1 MVFNTFRARLLL
13 QVCAAMV
20 SMLALVIVL
29 YRTDWYVTAFCIAAF
44 LLLQLYSLVHFVE
57 RTNRDLT
64 NFLQSIRHSDFTQR
78 FPEKSSNS
86 TFGHLHTS
94 FNEISD
100 SFLKIKAEKQA
111 HYLYL
116 QAIVEHVGIGILSFD
131 AEGNVML
138 LNHVAK
144 EQLHAPHLTNIR
156 SLERTSEELLEV
168 LQRIGNNEKSL
179 VTLHHNHE
187 QLLLSVHATV
197 LVSQGKSIKIITLH
211 NIQAELEEQE
221 VQTWQKMIRVLTHEI
236 MNSVTPVISL
246 TSTVAGILEEEMTA
260 RQAGEPIDEE
270 ALEDIQDG
278 LKTIER
284 RATGMLH
291 FVKNYRRLMRLPL
304 PELQTVSI
312 AELLREVHML
322 MKTDFDKEGVDL
334 ATYLPKPD
342 ISLQA
347 DPEQLE
353 QVLINLLKNAME
365 ACRQSIHPRVEV
377 IAYSD
382 ENHKYK
388 VRIEVRDN
396 GPGIPDDVLDRLFI
410 PFYTTKKQGSGIGL
424 SLSKQIMRQHG
435 GSIRVNSKAGG
446 PTVFTLQL

>member
-1 MVFNTFRARLLL
+1 MGFNKFRAKLLL
-13 QVCAAMV
+13 QVCLAML
-20 SMLALVIVL
+20 SMIALIVVL
-29 YRTDWYVTAFCIAAF
+29 FRTDWYITAFCVGV
-44 LLLQLYSLVHFVE
+44 LLCMQLYSLIHFVE
-57 RTNRDLT
+57 RTNRDIT
-64 NFLQSIRHSDFTQR
+64 GFLESIRHSDFTQR
-78 FPEKSSNS
+78 FPEKAGDQTYS
-86 TFGHLHTS
+86 HLYKS

-100 SFLKIKAEKQA
+100 SFLKIKADKQA

-116 QAIVEHVGIGILSFD
+116 QAIVEHIGIGILSFD
-131 AEGNVML
+131 ADGNVLL

-144 EQLHAPHLTNIR
+144 ELLHQPHFTNIKNLDR
-156 SLERTSEELLEV
+156 VSEELLEA
-168 LQRIGNNEKSL
+168 LQRIGNNEKAL
-179 VTLHHNHE
+179 ITLKLNHD

-197 LVSQGKSIKIITLH
+197 LLSQGKSIKIVSLH

-236 MNSVTPVISL
+236 MNSMTPVISL
-246 TSTVAGILEEEMTA
+246 TSTVNAILEGEMEA
-260 RQAGEPIDEE
+260 RQGGEPLSEE

-278 LKTIER
+278 LRTIER
-284 RATGMLH
+284 RTTGMLH

-304 PELQTVSI
+304 PELHTISI
-312 AELLREVHML
+312 NNLLRDVHTL
-322 MKTDFDKEGVDL
+322 MKPDFEMAHVAL
-334 ATYLPKPD
+334 FTYLAPSD
-342 ISLQA
+342 ITLEA

-365 ACRQSIHPRVEV
+365 ACRQSSDPSVEV
-377 IAYSD
+377 VAYAD
-382 ENHKYK
+382 DTNKYK

-396 GPGIPDDVLDRLFI
+396 GSGIPDEVLDRLFI

-435 GSIRVNSKAGG
+435 GSIRVKSKAGG

>member
-1 MVFNTFRARLLL
+1 ML
-13 QVCAAMV
+13 QVVLAML
-20 SMLALVIVL
+20 SMVALLVVL
-29 YRTDWYVTAFCIAAF
+29 FRTDWYVTAFCIGV
-44 LLLQLYSLVHFVE
+44 LLALQLYALIHFVE
-57 RTNRDLT
+57 RTNRDIT
-64 NFLQSIRHSDFTQR
+64 SFIESIRHSDFTQR
-78 FPEKSSNS
+78 FPEKGGNP
-86 TFGHLHTS
+86 TFSHLYKS

-116 QAIVEHVGIGILSFD
+116 QAIVEHIGIGILSFD
-131 AEGNVML
+131 ADGNVML

-144 EQLHAPHLTNIR
+144 ELLQQPHLTNIKALDR
-156 SLERTSEELLEV
+156 ISTQLLDV
-168 LQRIGNNEKSL
+168 LQKVGNNEKAL
-179 VTLHHNHE
+179 VTLHHNHD

-197 LVSQGKSIKIITLH
+197 LVSQGKSIKIVSLH

-236 MNSVTPVISL
+236 MNSMTPVISL
-246 TSTVAGILEEEMTA
+246 TSTVASILEDEMAA
-260 RQAGEPIDEE
+260 RKVGEPINEE

-284 RATGMLH
+284 RTTGMLH

-304 PELQTVSI
+304 PELQEVSI
-312 AELLREVHML
+312 NELLRDVHTL
-322 MKTDFDKEGVDL
+322 MKPDFEKENIQL
-334 ATYLPKPD
+334 AVYLAPSD
-342 ISLQA
+342 ITLQA

-353 QVLINLLKNAME
+353 QVLINLIKNANE
-365 ACRQSIHPRVEV
+365 ACRQSTDPRVEV
-377 IAYSD
+377 IAYGD
-382 ENHKYK
+382 ENHKFN

-396 GPGIPDDVLDRLFI
+396 GPGIPDEVLDRLFI

>member
-1 MVFNTFRARLLL
+1 MGYNKFRAKLLL
-13 QVCAAMV
+13 QVCLAML
-20 SMLALVIVL
+20 SMIALIIVL
-29 YRTDWYVTAFCIAAF
+29 FRTDWYITAFCVGV
-44 LLLQLYSLVHFVE
+44 LLCMQLYSLIHFVE
-57 RTNRDLT
+57 RTNRDIT
-64 NFLQSIRHSDFTQR
+64 GFLESIRHSDFTQR
-78 FPEKSSNS
+78 FPEKAGDQTYS
-86 TFGHLHTS
+86 HLYKS

-100 SFLKIKAEKQA
+100 SFLKIKADKQA

-116 QAIVEHVGIGILSFD
+116 QAIVEHIGIGILSFD
-131 AEGNVML
+131 VDGNVLL

-144 EQLHAPHLTNIR
+144 ELLHQPHFTNIKTLDR
-156 SLERTSEELLEV
+156 VSEELLEV
-168 LQRIGNNEKSL
+168 LQRIGNNEKAL
-179 VTLHHNHE
+179 ITLKHNHD

-197 LVSQGKSIKIITLH
+197 LVSQGKSIKIVSLH

-236 MNSVTPVISL
+236 MNSMTPVISL
-246 TSTVAGILEEEMTA
+246 TSTVNGILEEEMQA
-260 RQAGEPIDEE
+260 RQAGEPISEE

-284 RATGMLH
+284 RTTGMLH

-304 PELQTVSI
+304 PELQTISI
-312 AELLREVHML
+312 NNLLRDVHTL
-322 MKTDFDKEGVDL
+322 LKPYFETAHVEL
-334 ATYLPKPD
+334 STYLAPSD
-342 ISLQA
+342 ITLEA

-365 ACRQSIHPRVEV
+365 ACSQRAEPSVEV
-377 IAYSD
+377 VAYADDAS
-382 ENHKYK
+382 KYK

-396 GPGIPDDVLDRLFI
+396 GAGIPDEVLDRLFI

-435 GSIRVNSKAGG
+435 GSIRVKSKAGG